1 MTDHSQR
8 SVGHVIMVLGAVFV
22 WGTLAK
28 VLPVSVLNL
37 KREREKKSESQVS
50 PANTVLTKT

>member
-28 VLPVSVLNL
+28 VPPVSVLNL
-37 KREREKKSESQVS
+37 KREREKIRK
-50 PANTVLTKT
+50 PGFARKYCFN

>member
-8 SVGHVIMVLGAVFV
+8 SVGHVIMVLGAVFA
-22 WGTLAK
+22 WGPLAI
-28 VLPVSVLNL
+28 VLPVPVLNL
-37 KREREKKSESQVS
+37 KRERKKKSESQAS